1 MEEEAARAGEHAGD
15 KDRHANQNHDE
26 RCMDAQVEH
35 NWGGRFRLV
44 SVPSCHGRVMS
55 LVGDLDND
63 ESVGAILRNVGLERS
78 SLTLGTFVEE
88 RDGSHPLWE
97 NIECVELHSCGS
109 REYTITVHGERNFY
123 DIRLTISRILPYVL
137 THTPNG
143 EKCPDGSIAKTDFT
157 VTREALIKKQHVNP
171 GTFGVVLRGTPPDGA
186 KGGIRIAQRELCDPW
201 EPMETRRSGY
211 FLVVKTSLPHES
223 KKTEKGSLHPPMRK
237 RASKQN
243 KNGGLGGE
251 SCAWRKGQVTSRNSN
266 CQREVQTKTHKQ
278 TNKQTAETLVE
289 PTPVDEGGS
298 FETSSCLPYAASTSS
313 SLNAPSSSSDNTTSW
328 TSSPSDNDDVV

>member
-137 THTPNG
+137 TH
-143 EKCPDGSIAKTDFT
+143 
-157 VTREALIKKQHVNP
+157 
-171 GTFGVVLRGTPPDGA
+171 
-186 KGGIRIAQRELCDPW
+186 
-201 EPMETRRSGY
+201 
-211 FLVVKTSLPHES
+211 SLA
-223 KKTEKGSLHPPMRK
+223 R
-237 RASKQN
+237 
-243 KNGGLGGE
+243 
-251 SCAWRKGQVTSRNSN
+251 
-266 CQREVQTKTHKQ
+266 
-278 TNKQTAETLVE
+278 
-289 PTPVDEGGS
+289 
-298 FETSSCLPYAASTSS
+298 YAAGWSERRHSDRTARAMR
-313 SLNAPSSSSDNTTSW
+313 SLGTHGNQA
-328 TSSPSDNDDVV
+328 

>member
-171 GTFGVVLRGTPPDGA
+171 GTFGKLVFSLLNTICSHSRFPVMKVSAFSLGSAFDITKAEDVITGLDEVEEDGYYPNYPKTPV
-186 KGGIRIAQRELCDPW
+186 ETHSFHCDLP
-201 EPMETRRSGY
+201 P
-211 FLVVKTSLPHES
+211 TSES
-223 KKTEKGSLHPPMRK
+223 KMGLSLYPE
-237 RASKQN
+237 S
-243 KNGGLGGE
+243 
-251 SCAWRKGQVTSRNSN
+251 SCAVRRRMERK
-266 CQREVQTKTHKQ
+266 E
-278 TNKQTAETLVE
+278 AF
-289 PTPVDEGGS
+289 GS
-298 FETSSCLPYAASTSS
+298 HSASYAIPGNPWKPGVVGTFSS
-313 SLNAPSSSSDNTTSW
+313 
-328 TSSPSDNDDVV
+328 